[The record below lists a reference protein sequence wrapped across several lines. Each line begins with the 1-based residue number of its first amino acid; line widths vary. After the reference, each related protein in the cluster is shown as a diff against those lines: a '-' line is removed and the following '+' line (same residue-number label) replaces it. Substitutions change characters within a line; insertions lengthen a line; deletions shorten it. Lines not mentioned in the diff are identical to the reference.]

1 MWKHVILSSSSIL
14 VSLLG
19 VRFFVSKGIGAI
31 PVPYARGYLRSVS
44 RGLTATNND
53 DLSMNSPQASE
64 TCRVYVLAHEA
75 EEEAEMIFLKE
86 KVSVSREEIWKLEI
100 DLEENE
106 SRIQA
111 VEENL
116 RGLAEESGEKTRERL
131 EKKLLVFMNHQSVLL
146 ERLAVKESKHEVFQ
160 RKLDKNIAR
169 LKKRLRWCD
178 FPDIQDVVPYSVT
191 AGHLYFV
198 EQKDAVKSLLS
209 VHRNSFMYRSFL
221 QGGLTPQIPV
231 IEGPWGIGK
240 STFAARYIESC
251 RKLSEGSSDISDFG
265 FSEFRDSILSAKTVA
280 VRLGSSSLGEAL
292 RKGPKAAEKFLVD
305 QICKELRQMLKSGK
319 LMVGNDDF
327 ARFQKF
333 RDSASL
339 LETIIA
345 ETGFPLF
352 VILDGIWDG
361 TSEVEK
367 FSSVFFSEWIKV
379 SDLYFVLV
387 GTSQDLMCQDL
398 SSSRGMSF
406 QIIEPLT
413 RLSPR
418 DVEEVLSKTTKLR
431 NNQEVF
437 LTQYFDIKDHE
448 EMQKT
453 AEHIH
458 QVTKGN
464 PRETLLLLKSC
475 ENRGDILNYK
485 SGLISSPTIKSSF
498 SPFRDFISIYGEK
511 MGDVKLDHPANFE
524 LCCLKRFQEM
534 FHAESSN
541 PGLLFADWFQGT
553 VFGQLKDFSI
563 AKTHRSI
570 PKITEE
576 GKTSFSTIEQETL
589 RADNWPELHSA
600 MEFLA
605 PQCFI
610 PRDKSAATDV
620 LIMSRAIFEGEPC
633 IVTVGLAVKCYSSSQ
648 LSGNSIHRELS
659 LFDRMFES
667 EDHSSARRLNFLFIC
682 CTGNHPSKRFLKTL
696 DGSEKLNNHFSL
708 IETDSSF
715 PHITEAVYLDLST
728 EELRAKFFGIC
739 KPEDSY
745 LRKNLE
751 DLINKN
757 KNEEPPN
764 TQS

>member
-1 MWKHVILSSSSIL
+1 MWKHVFLSSSSII

-44 RGLTATNND
+44 RGLTASNND
-53 DLSMNSPQASE
+53 DLSTNSPQAAE
-64 TCRVYVLAHEA
+64 TCRLKVSTQRA
-75 EEEAEMIFLKE
+75 EEEAEIIFLKE

-116 RGLAEESGEKTRERL
+116 RCLEELREAKTRERL
-131 EKKLLVFMNHQSVLL
+131 EKKLVVFMNHQSVLL

-160 RKLDKNIAR
+160 RKLDKNIRR
-169 LKKRLRWCD
+169 LKNRLRWCD
-178 FPDIQDVVPYSVT
+178 FPDIQEVVPYSVT

-198 EQKDAVKSLLS
+198 EQEDAVKSLLS

-221 QGGLTPQIPV
+221 QAGLTPQIPV
-231 IEGPWGIGK
+231 IDGPSGMGK

-251 RKLSEGSSDISDFG
+251 KKLSECSSDISDFG
-265 FSEFRDSILSAKTVA
+265 LSEFRSSILSAKTVA
-280 VRLGSSSLGEAL
+280 VRLGYSGLRDAW
-292 RKGPKAAEKFLVD
+292 RKGPKAAERILVD

-327 ARFQKF
+327 ARFQKY

-345 ETGFPLF
+345 ETRSPLF

-361 TSEVEK
+361 TEELAK
-367 FSSVFFSEWIKV
+367 LSSLIFTEWSKV

-387 GTSQDLMCQDL
+387 GTSQGRDISF
-398 SSSRGMSF
+398 SSGVSF
-406 QIIEPLT
+406 KIIEPLN
-413 RLSPR
+413 RLSPG
-418 DVEEVLSKTTKLR
+418 DVEEVLSKTTKLK

-448 EMQKT
+448 EIQKT
-453 AEHIH
+453 AEHINH
-458 QVTKGN
+458 VTKGN
-464 PRETLLLLKSC
+464 PRETLLLLQSC
-475 ENRGDILNYK
+475 ENESDIENYK
-485 SGLISSPTIKSSF
+485 SGRLVCSFIKPSF
-498 SPFRDFISIYGEK
+498 SPFREFISVYGGK
-511 MGDVKLDHPANFE
+511 MGDVKLDHSANFE

-534 FHAESSN
+534 FHAKSSN
-541 PGLLFADWFQGT
+541 PGWLFPDWFKGT
-553 VFGQLKDFSI
+553 VFGQLEDFSI

-589 RADNWPELHSA
+589 RADNWPELHST
-600 MEFLA
+600 MESLA

-620 LIMSRAIFEGEPC
+620 LIMSRALLEGEPC

-648 LSGNSIHRELS
+648 LSGNAIQRELS
-659 LFDRMFES
+659 LFNRMFES
-667 EDHSSARRLNFLFIC
+667 EDYSSARRLNFLFIC
-682 CTGNHPSKRFLKTL
+682 CTGIHRSRRFLKTL
-696 DGSEKLNNHFSL
+696 DGCEKLNNHFSL
-708 IETDSSF
+708 IETEKFF
-715 PHITEAVYLDLST
+715 PHITEAVCFDLST
-728 EELRAKFFGIC
+728 EELRANFFGIS
-739 KPEDSY
+739 KPEDSH

-751 DLINKN
+751 DLIKKN

-764 TQS
+764 T